1 MFSKEFLKDT
11 LERALATAAQAAIA
25 ILSVDGLELMSV
37 DLRALAASV
46 GLAFILSVLKSLIAF
61 KTGTKGTASLVK

>member
-1 MFSKEFLKDT
+1 MFNKEFLKDT
-11 LERALATAAQAAIA
+11 LERALATAAQTALA

-37 DLRALAASV
+37 DLRAFAASV
-46 GLAFILSVLKSLIAF
+46 GLAFILSVLKSLVAF

>member
-1 MFSKEFLKDT
+1 MLNKEFLKDT

-37 DLRALAASV
+37 DLRAFAASV
-46 GLAFILSVLKSLIAF
+46 GLAFILSVLKSLVAF